1 MPNCPR
7 CGLSYTP
14 ADKRCSR
21 CGGELP
27 VIEPVLEPVE
37 TGPAL
42 RPAKEVAAH
51 VPERDQIDRAGF
63 VGDYAILA
71 ELPTIKGFG
80 TTQIVQKDGQKY
92 LLKHLVLLQASDQ
105 LSYYC
110 EVFQEECRFL
120 QRLVHYGLPSVVE
133 FCAQD
138 AEFHLLLTY
147 SEGTSLLGQI
157 YPNAKPGDL
166 TTLGEPE
173 LSSLDRVAHWAR
185 QLADILLLLHTQIPF
200 PVLHRNL
207 SPDAVIITRAGGDV
221 RLIDFGL
228 LRSFEAI
235 LSDTHQVP
243 PLEFGPFADPVL
255 TSPQDANVRSDVFSY
270 GRILDFLLTGIV
282 PASREAPPAVA
293 TSSNYATSDPRFQ
306 ELANVAI
313 RCCQPSPEDR
323 YENRAAIVED
333 LTELDRGT
341 AMADTEEIQCVCG
354 HSNRPSARFCNL
366 CGRPLHVQ
374 DTDDS
379 MTAVPIEITYDE
391 DAHNELLASYQQ
403 SQFARLN
410 HFRLREML
418 DETQSDPGFD
428 TLLCLDALPQVSRDL
443 PHQQEAALRVLKQ
456 MRGRALLAD
465 EVGLG
470 KTIEAGIV
478 LKELLQRQLIENI
491 LVFCP
496 VQLLGQWQS
505 ELYDKFDELFLVVG
519 RNIDTT
525 LAWYC
530 PRLIAPYRITEHR
543 FHAEEMLAHQY
554 DLVILD
560 EAHHLNEPHNWKALR
575 TIQNL
580 RKKYFLLLSATPMHN
595 DLRELYNIVTL
606 LRPGHFEDWE
616 RFKERF
622 VDERLR
628 VAKGDFRDKKLVARL
643 LEGGILINDEEDH
656 NYAYFGSDIRGDL
669 QLEERLERIRDDSE
683 IEMAPVLEVWE
694 QSQRSP
700 ARPKNTVVLRDF
712 LHQVMVRNIRSEV
725 AKDYP
730 FPKRKAHLYELEMSP
745 KATEFY
751 SCFRASYQQG
761 LKNVRNRRLLYE
773 MGELVERLCSSPAAF
788 REAVRHLRRRTK
800 RRLLKGFVKELG
812 QFAADYPHE
821 LVEPKI
827 RTALDLAQQYVANG
841 HKVLIF
847 SQFNETA
854 CHVYREA
861 CQTDLAQSCFLYDEL
876 AHHQEKAQSL
886 REFFKARAGV
896 LFCPGEA
903 SEGLNLQYA
912 SVMINL
918 DLPWDPMKIEQRIGR
933 IQRIGGHEEVVIINL
948 VLGGTIEEQIIKI
961 LEQKIHM
968 FESVIGKVEEIIG
981 NLSDA
986 DDFRA
991 MICNLY
997 LDREEE
1003 DQDGEVLAPQDRID
1017 KALDEAIERSSSQES
1032 ENILTSI
1039 FLDFSDEEDDE
1050 W

>member
-1 MPNCPR
+1 
-7 CGLSYTP
+7 
-14 ADKRCSR
+14 
-21 CGGELP
+21 
-27 VIEPVLEPVE
+27 
-37 TGPAL
+37 
-42 RPAKEVAAH
+42 
-51 VPERDQIDRAGF
+51 
-63 VGDYAILA
+63 
-71 ELPTIKGFG
+71 
-80 TTQIVQKDGQKY
+80 
-92 LLKHLVLLQASDQ
+92 
-105 LSYYC
+105 
-110 EVFQEECRFL
+110 
-120 QRLVHYGLPSVVE
+120 
-133 FCAQD
+133 
-138 AEFHLLLTY
+138 
-147 SEGTSLLGQI
+147 
-157 YPNAKPGDL
+157 
-166 TTLGEPE
+166 
-173 LSSLDRVAHWAR
+173 
-185 QLADILLLLHTQIPF
+185 
-200 PVLHRNL
+200 
-207 SPDAVIITRAGGDV
+207 
-221 RLIDFGL
+221 L
-228 LRSFEAI
+228 LR
-235 LSDTHQVP
+235 
-243 PLEFGPFADPVL
+243 
-255 TSPQDANVRSDVFSY
+255 
-270 GRILDFLLTGIV
+270 
-282 PASREAPPAVA
+282 
-293 TSSNYATSDPRFQ
+293 
-306 ELANVAI
+306 
-313 RCCQPSPEDR
+313 
-323 YENRAAIVED
+323 
-333 LTELDRGT
+333 
-341 AMADTEEIQCVCG
+341 
-354 HSNRPSARFCNL
+354 
-366 CGRPLHVQ
+366 VQ
-374 DTDDS
+374 DIDDS

-391 DAHNELLASYQQ
+391 DAHSELLASYQQ
-403 SQFARLN
+403 SRFARLN
-410 HFRLREML
+410 HFRLREVL
-418 DETQSDPGFD
+418 DEAQSDPGFD
-428 TLLCLDALPQVSRDL
+428 TLLCLNALSQVSKDL

-478 LKELLQRQLIENI
+478 LKELLQRQQVENVLI
-491 LVFCP
+491 FCP

-530 PRLIAPYRITEHR
+530 PRLIAPYQITEHR

-560 EAHHLNEPHNWKALR
+560 EAHYLNEPHNWKVLR

-628 VAKGDFRDKKLVARL
+628 VAKSDFRDKKLVARL
-643 LEGGILINDEEDH
+643 LEEGIIINDEEDH
-656 NYAYFGSDIRGDL
+656 NYAYFESDIREEL
-669 QLEERLERIRDDSE
+669 QLEERLGRIRDDSKIE
-683 IEMAPVLEVWE
+683 IEPVLEVWE

-712 LHQVMVRNIRSEV
+712 LQQVMVRNIRSKV
-725 AKDYP
+725 ARDYP
-730 FPKRKAHLYELEMSP
+730 FPKRKARLYELEMSP

-751 SCFRASYQQG
+751 SRFRTFYQQG
-761 LKNVRNRRLLYE
+761 LENARNRRLLYE
-773 MGELVERLCSSPAAF
+773 MGGLVERLCSSPAAF
-788 REAVRHLRRRTK
+788 REAVRHLRWQTK
-800 RRLLKGFVKELG
+800 RQLPKGFVRELQ
-812 QFAADYPHE
+812 QFAANYPHE

-827 RTALDLAQQYVANG
+827 RTALDLAQRYIANG

-861 CQTDLAQSCFLYDEL
+861 LRTDLGQSCFLYDEL

-933 IQRIGGHEEVVIINL
+933 IQRIGGHKEVVIVNL
-948 VLGGTIEEQIIKI
+948 VLRGTVEEQIIKI

-991 MICNLY
+991 MVCNLY

-1003 DQDGEVLAPQDRID
+1003 DEDGEVLAPQDRID
-1017 KALDEAIERSSSQES
+1017 RALDEAIERSSSQEG
-1032 ENILTSI
+1032 ENILTSV
-1039 FLDFSDEEDDE
+1039 FLDFSGKDDG
-1050 W
+1050 